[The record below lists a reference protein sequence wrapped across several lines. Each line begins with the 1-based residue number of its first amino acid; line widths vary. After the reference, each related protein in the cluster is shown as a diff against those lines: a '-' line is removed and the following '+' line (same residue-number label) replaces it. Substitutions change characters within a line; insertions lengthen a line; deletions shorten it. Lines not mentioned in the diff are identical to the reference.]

1 MYDIIIKNGTV
12 IDGLGKAGKKM
23 DIGIEK
29 GKIVEMAPTITSKA
43 VQTINAQDK
52 FVTPGFIDV
61 QNHSDSYWTLF
72 DQPEQASLLSQG
84 ITSVIIGN
92 CGASLAP
99 LLNPESIKTI
109 QKWHN
114 LSGINI
120 NWSSMAEFLQM
131 LSTMPLGVNVGTL
144 VGHATL
150 RRGLVGDKIRQLT
163 SDELKIMDKTLQ
175 DALSAGALGL
185 SMGLIY
191 AHEVNSS
198 VAELKEVIG
207 NLKPANKYLSVHLRS
222 EASHILEAVDEVI
235 DLASST
241 GTAIKISHIKVR
253 GRKNWPLFDRVMN
266 KIEVAYHQGLKIA
279 FDVYPYSTSWSVL
292 YTYLP
297 KWAYEGGRA
306 EILKVIA
313 DPLSRRKILDYLR
326 DQSQDFKNIIV
337 AESSGNSNFVGKTLG
352 QIADNQNSSVEEA
365 VLNVITATN
374 AQVIVFDHNL
384 SDDQVELFCASPLS
398 MIATDG
404 AGFNQKSEGLVH
416 PRCFGTMPK
425 FLRMVREKKL
435 LKWESAIRKLTGE
448 PADFLGIADRGVIA
462 VGKAADIVIFD
473 PQTIADKADYKNPDL
488 LSEGIDAVLVNGK
501 MSYVPKKV
509 LSASGMVIKR

>member
-12 IDGLGKAGKKM
+12 IDGLGKAGKKL
-23 DIGIEK
+23 DIAIEK
-29 GKIVEMAPTITSKA
+29 GKIVEIASTISAKA
-43 VQTINAQDK
+43 AQTINAQDK
-52 FVTPGFIDV
+52 FVTPGFIDI

-84 ITSVIIGN
+84 ITSIIIGN

-120 NWSSMAEFLQM
+120 NWASMPELLQM

-163 SDELKIMDKTLQ
+163 DDELKIMDKTLQ
-175 DALSAGALGL
+175 DALAAGALGL

-198 VAELKEVIG
+198 VAELKEVIA
-207 NLKPANKYLSVHLRS
+207 NLKPTNKYLSVHLRS

-235 DLASST
+235 DLASAT

-297 KWAYEGGRA
+297 KWAYEGGRT

-352 QIADNQNSSVEEA
+352 QIAENQNSSVEEA

-384 SDDQVELFCASPLS
+384 SDEQVELFCASPLS

-404 AGFNQKSEGLVH
+404 AGFNQKSQGLVH

-435 LKWESAIRKLTGE
+435 LKWETAIRKLTGE
-448 PADFLGIADRGVIA
+448 PADFLGIADRGAIA
-462 VGKAADIVIFD
+462 VGRYADIVIFD
-473 PQTIADKADYKNPDL
+473 PQTISDKADYKNPDL
-488 LSEGIDAVLVNGK
+488 LSDGIDAVLVNGK
-501 MSYVPKKV
+501 ISYIPKKV
-509 LSASGMVIKR
+509 LGTSGLVIKR